1 MNIKSDLHLHT
12 TFSDGEFTPLEIVR
26 RAAALGIRQIAV
38 TDHDTIDGVGEALAA
53 GEEHGVSVV
62 PGIEVTLSFA
72 RDYFVGS
79 LHLLVYFPGELL
91 SSREFTGELGSIVSR
106 GRGTGLVRA
115 RVQKINEEFG
125 PRGKDPVLSSP
136 LTVESITSMAPN
148 VSRRHFARVLTT
160 EYGLTPRQITMLIG
174 NSSPAYLPSG
184 IDMEL
189 LRPLFSRYPMVPVLA
204 HPAAGSFPGESHYRE
219 VLPPFSTV
227 VLILPELLDLGL
239 RGLEVHYPGHTAADT
254 RSLESLAISLNLLVT
269 GGSDCHDDS
278 ERPMGTAGLLKP
290 VDFASLF

>member
-1 MNIKSDLHLHT
+1 MKIKSDLHIHT
-12 TFSDGEFTPLEIVR
+12 TFSDGEFTPREAVR
-26 RAAALGIRQIAV
+26 RAEALGFRQIAV
-38 TDHDTIDGVGEALAA
+38 TDHDTIAGVGEALAA

-62 PGIEVTLSFA
+62 PGIEVTLRFT
-72 RDYFVGS
+72 REYFVGS
-79 LHLLVYFPGELL
+79 LHLLVYFPGKLL
-91 SSREFTGELGSIVSR
+91 SSREFTRELGSMVSR

-115 RVQKINEEFG
+115 RVGRINEEFG
-125 PRGKDPVLSSP
+125 PGGKDPVLSSP

-148 VSRRHFARVLTT
+148 VSRRHFAQVLKS
-160 EYGLTPRQITMLIG
+160 EHLLTPQQVTMLIG

-184 IDMEL
+184 IDMEQL
-189 LRPLFSRYPMVPVLA
+189 KPLFRRYPVVPVLA

-227 VLILPELLDLGL
+227 ALILPELLALGL
-239 RGLEVHYPGHTAADT
+239 RGLEVHYPGHTDADT

-278 ERPMGTAGLLKP
+278 ERPMGTAGLPEP
-290 VDFASLF
+290 VDFSPFF